1 MRIPYN
7 FVLIEPIKAD
17 NEIFIGDKKFILDN
31 EYLELQNITV
41 VGKVLAVPNELIFD
55 RMDFAHSMEWKTPM
69 DLQVGDTVWC
79 TYMSIKN
86 SMNGNDPKLI
96 NGNPAIPYQSCIVA
110 KRNDSVVCL
119 NGFILVEPI
128 KRGDLSGLLPSYISD
143 SPNLNVGYIR
153 HLGIHNAEYW
163 DNSFDDDMFEVGD
176 LVCFENVNNLP
187 LEYETQRFFIDT
199 ELFRMQRRDL
209 ICKIINN

>member
-41 VGKVLAVPNELIFD
+41 VGKVLAVPDELIFD
-55 RMDFAHSMEWKTPM
+55 RMDFNHSIEWKTPM

-96 NGNPAIPYQSCIVA
+96 NGNPVIPYQSCIVA

-153 HLGIHNAEYW
+153 HIGIRNAEYW
-163 DNSFDDDMFEVGD
+163 DNSFDDDIFSVGD

-187 LEYETQRFFIDT
+187 LEYETQRFFGNT